1 MSGPNPSSVTSVVK
15 QLAFR
20 VDNPVR
26 TGKYIALHMLAKQVP
41 IGLLLAAVRRRQRQ
55 AVEMRVRD
63 LQLSNQQFWLLV
75 ALVER
80 QGATLAEILAAL
92 PMDQPTASRVLAALS
107 RRKLVRLDSDPAD
120 RRRRR
125 MVLTTRGEQFG
136 ARCLAVAEEVRKAAV
151 AHFSPEEIASLR
163 GWLRR
168 MVDNL
173 DEFDRLSPPG
183 VPAPKGGVAEPREGD
198 R

>member
-1 MSGPNPSSVTSVVK
+1 MGE
-15 QLAFR
+15 
-20 VDNPVR
+20 
-26 TGKYIALHMLAKQVP
+26 YIALHMLAKQVP

-55 AVEMRVRD
+55 TVEMRVRY

-80 QGATLAEILAAL
+80 KGETLAKILAAL

-125 MVLTTRGEQFG
+125 MVLTPRGEQFG
-136 ARCLAVAEEVRKAAV
+136 ARCLAVAEEVRRAAV
-151 AHFSPEEIASLR
+151 AHFSADEIATLR

-168 MVDNL
+168 IVDNL
-173 DEFDRLSPPG
+173 DELDRLSPPSSSPSG
-183 VPAPKGGVAEPREGD
+183 SGLAEPRDGD
-198 R
+198 P

>member
-1 MSGPNPSSVTSVVK
+1 
-15 QLAFR
+15 
-20 VDNPVR
+20 
-26 TGKYIALHMLAKQVP
+26 MLAKQVP
-41 IGLLLAAVRRRQRQ
+41 IGLLLAGVRRRQRQ

-63 LQLSNQQFWLLV
+63 LGLSNQQFWLLV

-80 QGATLAEILAAL
+80 QGASLAEILAAL

-125 MVLTTRGEQFG
+125 MVLTPRGEQFG
-136 ARCLAVAEEVRKAAV
+136 ARCLVVAAQVRQAAE
-151 AHFSPEEIASLR
+151 AHFSSDEIATLR

-168 MVDNL
+168 IVDNL
-173 DEFDRLSPPG
+173 DELDRLSPPN
-183 VPAPKGGVAEPREGD
+183 PTSPTNGVAERQTRD
-198 R
+198 K

>member
-1 MSGPNPSSVTSVVK
+1 MA
-15 QLAFR
+15 LA
-20 VDNPVR
+20 
-26 TGKYIALHMLAKQVP
+26 
-41 IGLLLAAVRRRQRQ
+41 RRRQRQ

-63 LQLSNQQFWLLV
+63 LGLSNQQFWLLV

-80 QGATLAEILAAL
+80 QGASLAEILSAL

-125 MVLTTRGEQFG
+125 MVLTPRGEQFG
-136 ARCLAVAEEVRKAAV
+136 ARCLLVAEQVRQAVV
-151 AHFSPEEIASLR
+151 AHFSSDEIATLR

-173 DEFDRLSPPG
+173 DELDRTSPP
-183 VPAPKGGVAEPREGD
+183 APVSPENGLATRRD
-198 R
+198 RDK

>member
-1 MSGPNPSSVTSVVK
+1 M
-15 QLAFR
+15 
-20 VDNPVR
+20 
-26 TGKYIALHMLAKQVP
+26 IAKQVP
-41 IGLLLAAVRRRQRQ
+41 IGILLAAVRRRQRQ
-55 AVEMRVRD
+55 TVEMRVRD
-63 LQLSNQQFWLLV
+63 LELSNQQFWLLV

-80 QGATLAEILAAL
+80 KGETLAKILAAL

-125 MVLTTRGEQFG
+125 MALTPRGEQFG
-136 ARCLAVAEEVRKAAV
+136 ARCLAVAEEVRKAVV
-151 AHFSPEEIASLR
+151 ANFSPDEIATLR

-173 DEFDRLSPPG
+173 DELDRLSPSA
-183 VPAPKGGVAEPREGD
+183 VAWPKNGLAVGREDD

>member
-1 MSGPNPSSVTSVVK
+1 M
-15 QLAFR
+15 
-20 VDNPVR
+20 
-26 TGKYIALHMLAKQVP
+26 IAKQVS

-55 AVEMRVRD
+55 TVEVRVRD
-63 LQLSNQQFWLLV
+63 LELSNQQFWLLV

-80 QGATLAEILAAL
+80 KGATLAEILAVL

-125 MVLTTRGEQFG
+125 MALTPRGTEFG
-136 ARCLAVAEEVRKAAV
+136 ARCLAVADEVRKAV
-151 AHFSPEEIASLR
+151 EAHFSAEEIATLR

-173 DEFDRLSPPG
+173 DELDRRSPPNTTELKNG
-183 VPAPKGGVAEPREGD
+183 QAAGPQGD

>member
-1 MSGPNPSSVTSVVK
+1 ME
-15 QLAFR
+15 
-20 VDNPVR
+20 
-26 TGKYIALHMLAKQVP
+26 KYIAQHMLAKQVP
-41 IGLLLAAVRRRQRQ
+41 VGLLLAALRRRQRQ
-55 AVEMRVRD
+55 TVEMRVRD
-63 LQLSNQQFWLLV
+63 LALSNQQFWLLV

-80 QGATLAEILAAL
+80 QGESLAEILAAL

-107 RRKLVRLDSDPAD
+107 RRKLVRLDSDPTD

-125 MVLTTRGEQFG
+125 MVLTPRGEQFG
-136 ARCLAVAEEVRKAAV
+136 ARCLAVAKEVRKAAV
-151 AHFSPEEIASLR
+151 AHFSPDEIATLR

-173 DEFDRLSPPG
+173 DELDRISPPD
-183 VPAPKGGVAEPREGD
+183 PPSPKKGLAVGRAGD

>member
-1 MSGPNPSSVTSVVK
+1 M
-15 QLAFR
+15 
-20 VDNPVR
+20 
-26 TGKYIALHMLAKQVP
+26 IAKQVP
-41 IGLLLAAVRRRQRQ
+41 IELLLAALRRRQRQ

-63 LQLSNQQFWLLV
+63 LPLSIQQFWLLV
-75 ALVER
+75 AMVER
-80 QGATLAEILAAL
+80 RGASLVEILAGL

-107 RRKLVRLDSDPAD
+107 RRKLVRLDSDPSD

-125 MVLTTRGEQFG
+125 MVLTPQGEQFG
-136 ARCLAVAEEVRKAAV
+136 VRCLGVATQARNAMV
-151 AHFSPEEIASLR
+151 AHFSPDEIATLR

-173 DEFDRLSPPG
+173 DELDRNN
-183 VPAPKGGVAEPREGD
+183 AD

>member
-1 MSGPNPSSVTSVVK
+1 MAS
-15 QLAFR
+15 
-20 VDNPVR
+20 
-26 TGKYIALHMLAKQVP
+26 
-41 IGLLLAAVRRRQRQ
+41 VRRRQRQ

-75 ALVER
+75 ALVEC
-80 QGATLAEILAAL
+80 QGESLAEILAAL

-107 RRKLVRLDSDPAD
+107 RRKLVRLDSDPID

-125 MVLTTRGEQFG
+125 MVLTPRGHQFA
-136 ARCLAVAEEVRKAAV
+136 ARFLVVAAQVRGAAV
-151 AHFSPEEIASLR
+151 AHFSSEEIATLR

-173 DEFDRLSPPG
+173 DELDRLSPPD
-183 VPAPKGGVAEPREGD
+183 PSRPKKGLATGQQGD